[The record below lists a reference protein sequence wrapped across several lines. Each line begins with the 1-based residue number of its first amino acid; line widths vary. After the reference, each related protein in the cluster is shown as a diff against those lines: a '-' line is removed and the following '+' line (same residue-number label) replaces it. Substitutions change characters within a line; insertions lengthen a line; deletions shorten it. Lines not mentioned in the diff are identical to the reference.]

1 MFENI
6 ILNYYGKDEIRYYF
20 SLEECKFGLMLNK
33 TNAHKEKEY
42 TLKFLEEER
51 ERIELYVKDWKE
63 SGVEKIIDYKV
74 LNGKIFLVKRCYSLN
89 YGEVKYRQRDLGYEI
104 LINPYVK
111 DKDYIKAIESDFILH
126 EVV

>member
-6 ILNYYGKDEIRYYF
+6 IYDIYGEDEIRYYF
-20 SLEECKFGLMLNK
+20 SLEECKFGLILNK

-63 SGVEKIIDYKV
+63 
-74 LNGKIFLVKRCYSLN
+74 NGKEKVVNWYVFEGKIYLIKRAYYLDYGQIQARESDFGTTILV
-89 YGEVKYRQRDLGYEI
+89 
-104 LINPYVK
+104 NPYIK
-111 DKDYIKAIESDFILH
+111 DKDILDKIQEKLF
-126 EVV
+126 EVA